1 MLAIRAEQMAAIE
14 RSRWSAF
21 VDRACAYAQL
31 HWPTYPDLR
40 ASVEHALSTA
50 RAYDIETEFDLLR
63 YVSIA
68 LTLGATFVEDR
79 RFPWA
84 ADILQSPT
92 YGAHTKVDLL
102 WQMMLAEFGE
112 LNDPELAPDL
122 DDDEPDEAEE
132 TGADQDVMLLEEE
145 LPPAEPESEDPGEL
159 PPDIEVDTDADDEDI
174 R

>member
-21 VDRACAYAQL
+21 VDRAFAYAQL

-40 ASVEHALSTA
+40 SSVEHALSRA

-112 LNDPELAPDL
+112 LNDPELASDL
-122 DDDEPDEAEE
+122 DDDEPEATEE
-132 TGADQDVMLLEEE
+132 VGADQDVMLLEEE
-145 LPPAEPESEDPGEL
+145 PPPGEPESEDPGEL
-159 PPDIEVDTDADDEDI
+159 PPDIEVDTDADDEEI